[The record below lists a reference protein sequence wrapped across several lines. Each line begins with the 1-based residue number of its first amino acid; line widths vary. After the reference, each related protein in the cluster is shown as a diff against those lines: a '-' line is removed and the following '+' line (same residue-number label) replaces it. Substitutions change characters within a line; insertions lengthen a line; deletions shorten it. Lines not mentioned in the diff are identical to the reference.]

1 MLTRDALHAYAATH
15 FEEALALLKEL
26 AAIPAPSG
34 QEGRRAERVL
44 AWLHQKG
51 GTDAYIDEALNVVL
65 PFTSPD
71 TRDTAIL
78 MAHTDIVFPDEGP
91 IAVTEENG
99 RLLAP
104 GVGDDTANLV
114 CLLMAAAY
122 VLEQGLKPRLNVVVA
137 ANAGEEGLGNL
148 KGCRQ
153 IMQQY
158 GDRTVEFISFDGTLR
173 KCTATAVGSQRY
185 RVQVQ
190 AEGGHSYGAFGNESA
205 IHRLAEMI
213 VSLHQQQV
221 PTKAKTTYNVGVIEG
236 GTTVNTIAESAQML
250 YEFRSEDRDCL
261 RAMETSFRS
270 IVDSFRSKGI
280 RVNVEVLGIRP
291 CNGDIDPQKHQ
302 RLIDRSLSDMRALY
316 PGEVKMEASSTDA
329 NIPLSMGIPA
339 VTFGL
344 IEGGRAHTYEE
355 WISIDS
361 LHTGLALALRTLLY
375 SFG

>member
-1 MLTRDALHAYAATH
+1 MLSLEELHAYANAH
-15 FEEALALLKEL
+15 FEETLALLKEL

-34 QEGRRAERVL
+34 QERRRAERVL
-44 AWLHQKG
+44 QWLHQKG
-51 GTDAYIDEALNVVL
+51 GAAAFIDEALNVVL
-65 PFTSPD
+65 PFTNPD
-71 TRDTAIL
+71 TRDTAVL

-91 IAVTEENG
+91 IAVTEEYG

-122 VLEQGLKPRLNVVVA
+122 VLDKELKPRLNVIVA
-137 ANAGEEGLGNL
+137 ANSCEEGLGNL
-148 KGCRQ
+148 KGCQ
-153 IMQQY
+153 HMMEQY
-158 GDRTVEFISFDGTLR
+158 GDRTVEFISFDGTLS
-173 KCTATAVGSQRY
+173 KCTAVAVGSQRY
-185 RVQVQ
+185 RVRVKT
-190 AEGGHSYGAFGNESA
+190 EGGHSYGAFGNESA

-213 VSLHQQQV
+213 VLLHQQQV

-261 RAMETSFRS
+261 RTMEQSFLR
-270 IVDSFRSKGI
+270 IVEDFRDRDI
-280 RVNVEVLGIRP
+280 EVEVETLGIRP
-291 CNGDIDPQKHQ
+291 CNGDIDPVRHQ
-302 RLIDRSLSDMRALY
+302 QLIDRSVQDTQALY
-316 PGEVKMEASSTDA
+316 PGDVEMKPGSTDA

-344 IEGGRAHTYEE
+344 IEGGRAHAYEE

-361 LHTGLALALRTLLY
+361 LRVGLSLALRTLLH
-375 SFG
+375 SFY